1 MLEIP
6 SGPVGET
13 VRTNIRRLR
22 ETKHISLRGL
32 STMMGDADWPILAS
46 GIGRIELGTR
56 RVDVDDLVVFA
67 RVLGV
72 RPEELL
78 APIEPTVCAN
88 CDNDPPAGFTCQVCG
103 MPGKSV
109 GAQ

>member
-1 MLEIP
+1 MPEIP

-13 VRTNIRRLR
+13 VRTNVRRLR

-32 STMMGDADWPILAS
+32 SAMMGDAGWPMLAS
-46 GIGRIELGTR
+46 GISRVENGTR

-67 RVLGV
+67 KVFGV
-72 RPEELL
+72 RPAELL

-88 CDNDPPAGFTCQVCG
+88 CDNDPPTGFTCQTCG
-103 MPGKSV
+103 MPGKPV